1 MSFILS
7 MTQANNPNKYYKGH
21 RSGRIAKTLKKKYWK
36 LNYIAMQRHKKS
48 RVEVHQEASKTLH
61 RSSAVLR

>member
-21 RSGRIAKTLKKKYWK
+21 RSGRIAKTLKKKKILEAK
-36 LNYIAMQRHKKS
+36 LYCHA
-48 RVEVHQEASKTLH
+48 KTQK
-61 RSSAVLR
+61 V